1 LLEGEIISLSNDA
14 ISDENHGLVYLKRVL
29 LNETQIMVNN
39 KLVNLSP
46 GMSVSVEVKT
56 GQRRIIEY
64 FQLKGTLPFNLAFVY
79 NLIHA

>member
-1 LLEGEIISLSNDA
+1 MLEGEIISLSNDA

-64 FQLKGTLPFNLAFVY
+64 FLIKGDATL
-79 NLIHA
+79 